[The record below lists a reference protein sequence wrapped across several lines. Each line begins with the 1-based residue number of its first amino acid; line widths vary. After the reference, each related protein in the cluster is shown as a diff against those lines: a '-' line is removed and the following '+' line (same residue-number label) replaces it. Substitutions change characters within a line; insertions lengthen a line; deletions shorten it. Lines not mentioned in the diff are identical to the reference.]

1 MKSILLIGTGGTISC
16 RPAADG
22 ALAPALSV
30 REILEFVP
38 ELDELCHI
46 DTLQLYDLDST
57 NIGPEHWLGMASA
70 VRKHYDGYDG
80 FVILHGTDTMAY
92 SAAALSYLI
101 QHSRKPIV
109 LTGSQKSIYNRDTD
123 ARNNMLQAQGNQLPH
138 RRDTPFLK
146 HNIGGARGLVFHFYH
161 LIKIF

>member
-1 MKSILLIGTGGTISC
+1 MKHILLIGTGGTISC

-57 NIGPEHWLGMASA
+57 NIGPEHWIGMTSA

-109 LTGSQKSIYNRDTD
+109 LTGSQKSIYNREQGHTGHESQEGQEQE
-123 ARNNMLQAQGNQLPH
+123 LQRL
-138 RRDTPFLK
+138 LK
-146 HNIGGARGLVFHFYH
+146 HRLSGDSHIP
-161 LIKIF
+161 